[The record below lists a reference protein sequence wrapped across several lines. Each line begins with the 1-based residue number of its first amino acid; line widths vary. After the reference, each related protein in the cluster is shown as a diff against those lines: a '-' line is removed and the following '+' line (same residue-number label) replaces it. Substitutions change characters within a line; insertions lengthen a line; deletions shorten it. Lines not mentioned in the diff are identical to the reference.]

1 MTSPV
6 SNSQL
11 DTISANVVDE
21 GTQALTD
28 LASKLDE
35 KDNLSAGDMMRFQQ
49 KIANVENMV
58 STASQIDAKD
68 KQNMKKINST
78 FG

>member
-1 MTSPV
+1 MNGSV
-6 SNSQL
+6 SEL
-11 DTISANVVDE
+11 DTIAAQVVDN
-21 GTQALTD
+21 GTQALEGLAKD
-28 LASKLDE
+28 LSQNE
-35 KDNLSAGDMMRFQQ
+35 SLSAGDMMRFQQ